1 MEVDIEIPEKL
12 HKKTAFHNYP
22 LLPETR
28 VITYK
33 DLSPKQRKLLIQK
46 IGKNTAKRYQ
56 SRKLISSLLIKR
68 KYKAHYLTIQQA
80 LKYGCHLLKV
90 LRVISFN
97 QEPFSKDFLDKMT
110 LKRKNAETKMEER
123 LCKDIANQLYVSF
136 FILLNINHLKV
147 GTTFLKKIEKKNYK

>member
-1 MEVDIEIPEKL
+1 MEIDIEIPEKL

-46 IGKNTAKRYQ
+46 IGKNAAKRYQ
-56 SRKLISSLLIKR
+56 SKKLISSLLTKR

-90 LRVISFN
+90 HRVISFN
-97 QEPFSKDFLDKMT
+97 QEPFSKEFLEMMT
-110 LKRKNAETKMEER
+110 LRRKNAKTKMEER

-136 FILLNINHLKV
+136 FHSFKY
-147 GTTFLKKIEKKNYK
+147 EPS